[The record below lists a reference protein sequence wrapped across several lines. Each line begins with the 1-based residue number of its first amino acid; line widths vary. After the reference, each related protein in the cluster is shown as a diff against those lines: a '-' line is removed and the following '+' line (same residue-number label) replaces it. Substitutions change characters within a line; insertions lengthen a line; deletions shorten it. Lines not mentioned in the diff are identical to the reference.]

1 MGETGLRSAKE
12 SYHPIFMVEK
22 GVVTEKGNN
31 SMISEKMRGY
41 VENSSAIRAMFEEG
55 KKMADQF
62 GAENV
67 YDFSLG
73 NPNVPAPAEVKNA
86 IEEILKNEDARMV
99 HGYMNNAGY
108 EDVREA
114 VAASLNQRFGTA
126 FHKEN
131 ILMTVGAAGGMNVLM
146 KTLLNPGDEV
156 LIPQPSF
163 VSYLPCAV
171 LADGVPVV
179 INLKAENEFRLT
191 AQELEDAITDKTKL
205 LVLPFPNNPT
215 GAVMTRED
223 LERSQK

>member
-1 MGETGLRSAKE
+1 
-12 SYHPIFMVEK
+12 
-22 GVVTEKGNN
+22 
-31 SMISEKMRGY
+31 MISEKMRGY

-131 ILMTVGAAGGMNVLM
+131 ILMTKDIA
-146 KTLLNPGDEV
+146 
-156 LIPQPSF
+156 
-163 VSYLPCAV
+163 
-171 LADGVPVV
+171 
-179 INLKAENEFRLT
+179 T
-191 AQELEDAITDKTKL
+191 ASMYQRVTA
-205 LVLPFPNNPT
+205 
-215 GAVMTRED
+215 
-223 LERSQK
+223 